1 MENTGALTYN
11 DSVKTNKKNEAILGR
26 LEGPCA
32 DCISST
38 RNGRKYSDKL
48 WTKVFSN
55 PIVKETIDNGGI
67 VGEFGHPLDGRT
79 EVEPEKIAIIMPEV
93 PERGKDGLLIG
104 KFDILDT
111 PNGRILNCLCK
122 YGYKIGISSRGS
134 GDVIE
139 SFTGE
144 EEVDP
149 ESFEFSCFDA
159 VLVPSVKAARMKY
172 ESLTESLNNES
183 NVKKAL
189 TEAYDNSSED
199 DKKIM
204 KETLNSLNID
214 LTSKE
219 DIDDVVTSNDAVD
232 SIKANMVD
240 ELQEAL
246 KENQQLQNQLKELHE
261 KLSVSYTKEAT
272 LNEELSR
279 YKKATASL
287 SESVKR
293 AKALKERVRTLERSL
308 SDRDDKINQKEHLI
322 ESYKVESKEKADTN
336 KSLNESIVSH
346 KEKIALLESKNKN
359 LSEKFN
365 NFKKQSELDKINLT
379 EELNN
384 LKADVRLKQSEYT
397 RKLAK
402 SNNLV
407 EHYKKIANTA
417 VDKYIDLQ
425 AVKLG
430 ITSKEIKNRLEEGY
444 TFSDI
449 DSICEEL
456 QSYKL
461 NISRLPF
468 DISRNN
474 TNTKVEVKESKE
486 PITEGLDMQYD
497 DCIDDDLLI
506 LAGLK

>member
-1 MENTGALTYN
+1 MENTGELTYN
-11 DSVKTNKKNEAILGR
+11 DSVKANKKNETILGR

-55 PIVKETIDNGGI
+55 PIVKETIANGGI

-79 EVEPEKIAIIMPEV
+79 EVEPEKIAIIMPEA

-134 GDVIE
+134 GDIIE

-172 ESLTESLNNES
+172 ESLTESLNKEN

-189 TEAYDNSSED
+189 TEAYNNSSED

-204 KETLNSLNID
+204 KETLDSLKID

-219 DIDDVVTSNDAVD
+219 ENDEVEKSNDAVD
-232 SIKANMVD
+232 NIKADMVD

-279 YKKATASL
+279 YKQATANL
-287 SESVKR
+287 SESVKQV
-293 AKALKERVRTLERSL
+293 KALRGRIKSLEHSL
-308 SDRDDKINQKEHLI
+308 SEKDDKINLKESLV
-322 ESYKVESKEKADTN
+322 EDYKTKTKEKEDAN
-336 KSLNESIVSH
+336 KSLNESIVSY
-346 KEKIALLESKNKN
+346 KKKIAFLESKNMN
-359 LSEKFN
+359 LNNRFDDFREESNKEKE
-365 NFKKQSELDKINLT
+365 SLT
-379 EELNN
+379 EELDS
-384 LKADVRLKQSEYT
+384 LKADIRLKQSEYT
-397 RKLAK
+397 KKIAK
-402 SNNLV
+402 SNSLV

-456 QSYKL
+456 QNYKL
-461 NISRLPF
+461 NISKLPF

-486 PITEGLDMQYD
+486 PITENLDMQYD